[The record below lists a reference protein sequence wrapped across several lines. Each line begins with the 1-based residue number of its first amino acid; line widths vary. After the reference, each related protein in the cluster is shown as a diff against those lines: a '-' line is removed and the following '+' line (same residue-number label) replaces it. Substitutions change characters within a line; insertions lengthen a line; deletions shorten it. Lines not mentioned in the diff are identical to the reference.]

1 MIENIKAQW
10 QRHRDFRAVLREG
23 AQQLREADPRPI
35 GLLLGTLQ
43 FAGGWYLFVPF
54 ARFVPPF
61 SKLFDA
67 LPAWAWAIY
76 FIMSGIVAMV
86 SSLLP
91 DGTRFLCARFR
102 VAVWMFFNWCFLTI
116 TSFLAV
122 MWIAHGGAGAV
133 NYGIAFA
140 FYPCLAAAATW
151 KVLCVRQML
160 ADETAEDAEQ
170 DNHVRELKE
179 AAAARDERLKAMAAM
194 SEV

>member
-1 MIENIKAQW
+1 MIENIRAHLQKQ
-10 QRHRDFRAVLREG
+10 RDFRALLHEG
-23 AQQLREADPRPI
+23 ARELREADPRAV
-35 GLLLGTLQ
+35 GLLLGTLL

-122 MWIAHGGAGAV
+122 LWTLNDGAGAV

-140 FYPCLAAAATW
+140 FYPCLMVAATW
-151 KVLCVRQML
+151 KVLRVRQML

-179 AAAARDERLKAMAAM
+179 AAAARDERLKAMASM
-194 SEV
+194 SKV